1 MKVAVA
7 GPTGH
12 VGSKLAAR
20 VLDAGAE
27 TVLLCRD
34 PAKVSSLTARG
45 AKVLAGDLAESE
57 YVSRATRG
65 MDALFWLSPPNF
77 TTSNLHGFQE
87 ILARNAAEAIRKNRI
102 SRVVNLSSI
111 GAQMPSGTGPVA
123 GLHQVERILNETG
136 ASVTHLRAAYFMENY
151 LFSLPSIQEAN
162 AVFLP
167 VGGERRIPMV
177 ATEDVAQAAL
187 RFLLDASGKGQ
198 QVKGV
203 HGPQG
208 FELRRSGGHGGGRD
222 RPSSSPRRGLP
233 RGCPAGLSGHGC
245 KPGRSGQLCRDV
257 PGYGCGHFRGCRT
270 TNAGNDDPDDVP
282 GIRPHRPQ
290 AAPVLTSV
298 SAG

>member
-20 VLDAGAE
+20 LLDAGTE

-34 PAKVSSLTARG
+34 PAKASPLAARG
-45 AKVLAGDLAESE
+45 AKVLAGDLAERE

-65 MDALFWLSPPNF
+65 VDALFWLSPPNF
-77 TTSNLHGFQE
+77 STSNLHGFQE
-87 ILARNAAEAIRKNRI
+87 VLARNAAEAIRTNGI

-123 GLHQVERILNETG
+123 GLHQVERILNESG

-151 LFSLPSIQEAN
+151 LFSLPSIQEAG

-177 ATEDVAQAAL
+177 GTDDVAQAAL
-187 RFLLDASGKGQ
+187 RSLEDTSWEGR

-203 HGPQG
+203 HGPADLSFNEAAAILGDAIGRPVRHVQVSPEDARQAFLAMG
-208 FELRRSGGHGGGRD
+208 ASPDVAANYLEMYQAIDAGTFEVAE
-222 RPSSSPRRGLP
+222 PRTP
-233 RGCPAGLSGHGC
+233 ETTS
-245 KPGRSGQLCRDV
+245 
-257 PGYGCGHFRGCRT
+257 RT
-270 TNAGNDDPDDVP
+270 TFPEFA
-282 GIRPHRPQ
+282 RT
-290 AAPVLTSV
+290 VLKPLLS
-298 SAG
+298 